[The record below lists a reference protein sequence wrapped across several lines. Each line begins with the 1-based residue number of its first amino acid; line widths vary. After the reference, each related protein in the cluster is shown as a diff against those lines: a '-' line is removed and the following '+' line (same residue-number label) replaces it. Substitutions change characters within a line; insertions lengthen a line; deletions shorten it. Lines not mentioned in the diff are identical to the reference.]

1 MQEGSAKLPRIIFL
15 GTFVFIKQNAGG
27 LASVDLGDVQK
38 LDGQVDP
45 TSLHGGCKV
54 LAGEKWSSTK
64 WMRQRA
70 FD

>member
-1 MQEGSAKLPRIIFL
+1 MLCLTSTTLTSSLIKSWEALVKFL
-15 GTFVFIKQNAGG
+15 FVLNFC
-27 LASVDLGDVQK
+27 LQK

-54 LAGEKWSSTK
+54 LSGEKWSSTK